1 MADDNRLYGT
11 GLDDDDEA
19 NQVRDRMQYRSLHTD
34 EEEADEL
41 FDRLLCRGEGDLHI
55 KRRGLSLEELT
66 PTAESDYKSTHK
78 SGP

>member
-1 MADDNRLYGT
+1 M
-11 GLDDDDEA
+11 
-19 NQVRDRMQYRSLHTD
+19 RDRMQYRSLHTD
-34 EEEADEL
+34 EEADEL
-41 FDRLLCRGEGDLHI
+41 FDRLLCRGEGDPQI